1 MSDTVRVA
9 VAQIA
14 PKMGDVEGNVGKIL
28 EGIERAR
35 RSQAHLV
42 LFPEL
47 STAGYLS
54 QGLFLEAAE
63 RERGLLSRL
72 LEACRGIYAVFGIVE
87 DTEMG
92 VLYNS
97 ALVLGEGRI
106 IEGEWSSSTTR
117 SYRKCYLP
125 TYGMFEEKRWFAP
138 GHGVPVFPVKPAG
151 VRPFKLGVLICEDL
165 WQPLPARI
173 AAMRGASVVAIL
185 ASSPKTLDKPRV
197 VDALLKARAIENTV
211 YAIYVNAAGSQDLVT
226 FWGGSKVVGPNGEVL
241 AEGRLNEE
249 DFFLAELD
257 LYRLRKFRETHPY
270 LRDERM
276 EMIED
281 YMNAYREM
289 VRS

>member
-1 MSDTVRVA
+1 
-9 VAQIA
+9 
-14 PKMGDVEGNVGKIL
+14 
-28 EGIERAR
+28 
-35 RSQAHLV
+35 
-42 LFPEL
+42 
-47 STAGYLS
+47 
-54 QGLFLEAAE
+54 
-63 RERGLLSRL
+63 
-72 LEACRGIYAVFGIVE
+72 
-87 DTEMG
+87 
-92 VLYNS
+92 
-97 ALVLGEGRI
+97 
-106 IEGEWSSSTTR
+106 
-117 SYRKCYLP
+117 
-125 TYGMFEEKRWFAP
+125 
-138 GHGVPVFPVKPAG
+138 
-151 VRPFKLGVLICEDL
+151 
-165 WQPLPARI
+165 
-173 AAMRGASVVAIL
+173 MRGASVVAIL

-197 VDALLKARAIENTV
+197 VDALLRARAIENTV